1 MTTDTTDEVVTKL
14 KAVQHESEHAPDPN
28 NLAAWRTEL
37 ENSARNFEAVGRQFI
52 SRAEQLREKI
62 KAVDILLGQSERDV
76 PPEED
81 LDLSSDSD
89 GFTPVHAYWP
99 AILESLAELG
109 GRAKKDSVV
118 ERVGKKLQRVL
129 TTADK
134 ELLPSGMDVRWKN
147 RVAWQR
153 LNMVNQGLLRSD
165 SPRGVWEIT
174 DSGHKWLENQKQA
187 LSALELKSRVAA
199 LCHESSPTS
208 VVELVSTRVPG
219 HIKLKVVDGGVEILS
234 PHMDIPVAEW
244 MAKSDEQL
252 WVLLEAL
259 SNTRIRRPV

>member
-1 MTTDTTDEVVTKL
+1 MATEATDELVAKL
-14 KAVQHESEHAPDPN
+14 KAVQHKSEHAPDPN

-37 ENSARNFEAVGRQFI
+37 ENSARNFETVGRGFI
-52 SRAEQLREKI
+52 SRAEQLREKV
-62 KAVDILLGQSERDV
+62 KAVDILLGEHERDE
-76 PPEED
+76 PIEE
-81 LDLSSDSD
+81 LDASDSD
-89 GFTPVHAYWP
+89 AFTPVHAYWP

-118 ERVGKKLQRVL
+118 ERVGKKLQGVL
-129 TTADK
+129 TPADK
-134 ELLPSGMDVRWKN
+134 DLLPSGMDVRWKN

-174 DSGHKWLENQKQA
+174 DSGRKWLENQKQS
-187 LSALELKSRVAA
+187 LSALELKARVAK
-199 LCHESSPTS
+199 LCRESSPTC
-208 VVELVSTRVPG
+208 VVELVPTRVPG
-219 HIKLKVVDGGVEILS
+219 GIKLKVVDAGVEILS
-234 PHMDIPVAEW
+234 PRMDIPVAEW

-252 WVLLEAL
+252 WDLLEAL